1 MIGLVCAYAG
11 ASLIANIMSIRA
23 VSILGWAVDA
33 GTLTYPLT
41 FTLRDL
47 IHKVGGR
54 SAARVAIVS
63 TAGLNIAMALGL
75 WAAAKLPADMT
86 VGPQSEFGQVLLV
99 TQRIVA
105 ASIIAQL
112 AAELAD
118 TEVYHRFAHRFGGR
132 FQMGRV
138 LTSNAVSVPLD
149 SILFSVIAFGG
160 VFPRATVIDIIIANI
175 VIKGISSLL
184 TAPLIHLV
192 PDLAT
197 TEQ

>member
-138 LTSNAVSVPLD
+138 LTSNA
-149 SILFSVIAFGG
+149 FSVIAFGG